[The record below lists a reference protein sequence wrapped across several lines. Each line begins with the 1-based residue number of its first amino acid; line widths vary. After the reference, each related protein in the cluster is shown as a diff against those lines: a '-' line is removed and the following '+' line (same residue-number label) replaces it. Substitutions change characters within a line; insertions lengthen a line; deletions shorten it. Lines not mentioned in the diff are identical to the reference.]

1 MKLISSMNDSIADI
15 YNTSNM
21 VIILLLSL
29 LLACIII
36 YPKKKLYLF
45 TNTIKAIM
53 QAFFVYVLDIRLLKS
68 IRADRYKIQSSNKIC
83 WVIKDGKIVEFNKN
97 YENLY
102 IGKTTSEIISE
113 NIQMFPVDDL
123 SDVDDGKT
131 KIKKILNGK
140 LHTFILRSEN
150 RDNSIILTAEDKTD
164 EDSRNQLLD
173 KQNET
178 NLQLMNRLNSPV
190 AIFSQDRSLVF
201 FNSAFQSFSMMPH
214 KYLNS
219 KPTES
224 EILDN
229 MRQKELLPYQ
239 ANFQE
244 WKKKQLNIYETLNDR
259 EQWWYLQ
266 DGRTLRILSQP
277 NPMGGV
283 THIFENHTE
292 RLALENEAKLMGEI
306 QKQTIDSLSEGIVLF
321 GIDGKIK
328 LHNPK
333 FTELWE
339 TEESLIGMHIKS
351 FIKVME
357 KSGKSEIFDEIYHNV
372 VSSGVDRKEYS
383 NILNCGNNKIIYY
396 QSSIL
401 PDRSI
406 LYTFNDITDSKKI
419 EEALI
424 EKNIALTQADNI
436 KTSFM
441 NNISYELRAPLQ
453 NIIGFSE
460 LIEGVQKKW
469 NLDKK
474 IYDYIRDIKR
484 SGNELH
490 HQINQILEI
499 TALESGKIE
508 SEYQKINGDRIV
520 KIFQE
525 ELNKLDFLNINYDVT
540 GVGIDDSTTL
550 NVDTSHILRLFIGTV
565 RLVDRHM
572 TNDDT
577 KNCQIKMNIKLTN
590 QSYKFILKF
599 DEISQKIIENINNV
613 NREFTYVPG
622 SIENT
627 IIDKYVTFFSG
638 DINIEPEANNITIEI
653 PAIQ

>member
-1 MKLISSMNDSIADI
+1 MKFRDSMNDYILDM
-15 YNTSNM
+15 YNISDM
-21 VIILLLSL
+21 IFMLLLSL
-29 LLACIII
+29 LVACIII
-36 YPKKKLYLF
+36 HQKKKSYPF
-45 TNTIKAIM
+45 TNSFKYIIE
-53 QAFFVYVLDIRLLKS
+53 AFFIYVFDIRFAKK
-68 IRADRYKIQSSNKIC
+68 IQEDKYKIQTSNKIC
-83 WVIKDGKIVEFNKN
+83 WVIKNGKIVEFNKN
-97 YENLY
+97 YENLHN
-102 IGKTTSEIISE
+102 GKTISEIIRQ
-113 NIQMFPVDDL
+113 NIHIFPIEDL
-123 SDVDDGKT
+123 KNIDDGKT

-140 LHTFILRSEN
+140 QYTFILKSEN
-150 RDNSIILTAEDKTD
+150 KDDSIIITAEDKTK
-164 EDSRNQLLD
+164 EDTQNQLLD

-190 AIFSQDRSLVF
+190 AIFGQDQSLVF
-201 FNSAFQSFSMMPH
+201 FNSAFESFSMLTYE
-214 KYLNS
+214 YLNN

-224 EILDN
+224 EILDS
-229 MRQKELLPYQ
+229 MRQKEILPYQ

-292 RLALENEAKLMGEI
+292 RLALENEAKLLSEI

-333 FTELWE
+333 FTELWQIE
-339 TEESLIGMHIKS
+339 DSLVGMHVRS
-351 FIKVME
+351 FMKIIE
-357 KSGKSEIFDEIYHNV
+357 KSEILDEIYTNI
-372 VSSGVDRKEYS
+372 VSSGVDRREHS
-383 NILNCGNNKIIYY
+383 NILNCENNKIIYY

-406 LYTFNDITDSKKI
+406 LYTFTDITDSKKI

-424 EKNIALTQADNI
+424 EKNSALAQADNI

-441 NNISYELRAPLQ
+441 NNISHELRAPLQ

-460 LIEGVQKKW
+460 LIEETHNNSVMDQQVS
-469 NLDKK
+469 
-474 IYDYIRDIKR
+474 DYIKDIKK

-499 TALESGKIE
+499 TALESGNIE
-508 SEYQKINGDRIV
+508 SEYQKINGNEIIE
-520 KIFQE
+520 IFQD
-525 ELNKLDFLNINYDVT
+525 ELNKLDFFNIDYDV
-540 GVGIDDSTTL
+540 VGNAIDDSKFMNIDVT
-550 NVDTSHILRLFIGTV
+550 HISRLFTGVV

-572 TNDDT
+572 SSDD
-577 KNCQIKMNIKLTN
+577 IKKCKIKIDIKSD
-590 QSYKFILKF
+590 QKSSKFILKF
-599 DEISQKIIENINNV
+599 DEISQNLFKDINNL

-622 SIENT
+622 SIENI
-627 IIDKYVTFFSG
+627 IIDKYVMFFSG
-638 DINIEPEANNITIEI
+638 KINIEPKEDNITIEI
-653 PAIQ
+653 PAIQL

>member
-1 MKLISSMNDSIADI
+1 MKFRDSMNDYILDM
-15 YNTSNM
+15 YNISDM
-21 VIILLLSL
+21 IFMLLLSL
-29 LLACIII
+29 LVACIII
-36 YPKKKLYLF
+36 HQKKKSYPF
-45 TNTIKAIM
+45 TNSFKYIIE
-53 QAFFVYVLDIRLLKS
+53 AFFIYVFDIRFAKK
-68 IRADRYKIQSSNKIC
+68 IQEDKYKIQTSNKIC
-83 WVIKDGKIVEFNKN
+83 WVIKNGKIVEFNKN
-97 YENLY
+97 YENLHN
-102 IGKTTSEIISE
+102 GKTISEIIRQ
-113 NIQMFPVDDL
+113 NIHIFPIEDL
-123 SDVDDGKT
+123 KNIDDGKT

-140 LHTFILRSEN
+140 QYTFILKSEN
-150 RDNSIILTAEDKTD
+150 KDDSIIITAEDKTI
-164 EDSRNQLLD
+164 EDTQNQLLD

-190 AIFSQDRSLVF
+190 AIFGQDQSLVF
-201 FNSAFQSFSMMPH
+201 FNSAFESFSMLTYE
-214 KYLNS
+214 YLNN

-224 EILDN
+224 EILDS
-229 MRQKELLPYQ
+229 MRQKEILPYQ

-266 DGRTLRILSQP
+266 DGRTLRLLSQP

-292 RLALENEAKLMGEI
+292 RLALENEAKLLSEI

-333 FTELWE
+333 FSELWQIE
-339 TEESLIGMHIKS
+339 DSLVGMHVRS
-351 FIKVME
+351 FMKIIE
-357 KSGKSEIFDEIYHNV
+357 KSEILDEIYTNI
-372 VSSGVDRKEYS
+372 VSSGVDRREHS
-383 NILNCGNNKIIYY
+383 NILNCENNKIIYY

-406 LYTFNDITDSKKI
+406 LYTFTDITDSKKI

-424 EKNIALTQADNI
+424 EKNSALAQADNI

-441 NNISYELRAPLQ
+441 NNISHELRAPLQ

-460 LIEGVQKKW
+460 LIEETHNNSV
-469 NLDKK
+469 LDKQ
-474 IYDYIRDIKR
+474 ISDYIKDIKK

-499 TALESGKIE
+499 TALESGNIE
-508 SEYQKINGDRIV
+508 SEYQKINGNEIIE
-520 KIFQE
+520 IFQD
-525 ELNKLDFLNINYDVT
+525 ELNKLDFFNIDYDVVGNAVDDSKFMNIDVTHISRLFT
-540 GVGIDDSTTL
+540 GV
-550 NVDTSHILRLFIGTV
+550 V

-572 TNDDT
+572 SSND
-577 KNCQIKMNIKLTN
+577 IKKCKIKIDIK
-590 QSYKFILKF
+590 SDHKSSKFILKF
-599 DEISQKIIENINNV
+599 DEISQNLFKDINNL

-622 SIENT
+622 SIENI
-627 IIDKYVTFFSG
+627 IIDKYVMFFSG
-638 DINIEPEANNITIEI
+638 KINIEPKEDNITIEI
-653 PAIQ
+653 PAIQL

>member
-1 MKLISSMNDSIADI
+1 MHN
-15 YNTSNM
+15 
-21 VIILLLSL
+21 
-29 LLACIII
+29 
-36 YPKKKLYLF
+36 
-45 TNTIKAIM
+45 
-53 QAFFVYVLDIRLLKS
+53 
-68 IRADRYKIQSSNKIC
+68 
-83 WVIKDGKIVEFNKN
+83 
-97 YENLY
+97 
-102 IGKTTSEIISE
+102 GKTISEIIRQ
-113 NIQMFPVDDL
+113 NIHIFPIEDL
-123 SDVDDGKT
+123 KNIDDGKT

-140 LHTFILRSEN
+140 QYTFILKSEN
-150 RDNSIILTAEDKTD
+150 KDDSIIITAEDKTI
-164 EDSRNQLLD
+164 EDTQNQLLD

-190 AIFSQDRSLVF
+190 AIFGQDQSLVF
-201 FNSAFQSFSMMPH
+201 FNSAFESFSMLTYE
-214 KYLNS
+214 YLNN

-224 EILDN
+224 EILDS
-229 MRQKELLPYQ
+229 MRQKEILPYQ

-266 DGRTLRILSQP
+266 DGRTLRLLSQP

-292 RLALENEAKLMGEI
+292 RLALENEAKLLSEI

-333 FTELWE
+333 FSELWQIE
-339 TEESLIGMHIKS
+339 DSLVGMHVRS
-351 FIKVME
+351 FMKIIE
-357 KSGKSEIFDEIYHNV
+357 KSEILDEIYTNI
-372 VSSGVDRKEYS
+372 VSSGVDRQEHS
-383 NILNCGNNKIIYY
+383 NILNCENNKIIYY

-406 LYTFNDITDSKKI
+406 LYTFTDITDSKKI

-424 EKNIALTQADNI
+424 EKNSALAQADNI

-441 NNISYELRAPLQ
+441 NNISHELRAPLQ

-460 LIEGVQKKW
+460 LIEETHNNSV
-469 NLDKK
+469 LDKQ
-474 IYDYIRDIKR
+474 ISDYIKDIKK

-499 TALESGKIE
+499 TALESGNIE
-508 SEYQKINGDRIV
+508 SEYQKINGNDIIE
-520 KIFQE
+520 IFQD
-525 ELNKLDFLNINYDVT
+525 ELNKLDFFNIDYDVAGNAIDDTKFMNIDVTHISRLFT
-540 GVGIDDSTTL
+540 GV
-550 NVDTSHILRLFIGTV
+550 V

-572 TNDDT
+572 SSDD
-577 KNCQIKMNIKLTN
+577 IKKCKIKIDIK
-590 QSYKFILKF
+590 SDHKSSKFILKF
-599 DEISQKIIENINNV
+599 DEISQNLFKDINNL

-622 SIENT
+622 SIENI
-627 IIDKYVTFFSG
+627 IIDKYVMFFSG
-638 DINIEPEANNITIEI
+638 KINIEPKEDNITIEI
-653 PAIQ
+653 PAIQL

>member
-1 MKLISSMNDSIADI
+1 MNDYILDM
-15 YNTSNM
+15 YNISDM
-21 VIILLLSL
+21 IFMLLLSL
-29 LLACIII
+29 LVACIII
-36 YPKKKLYLF
+36 HQKKKSYPF
-45 TNTIKAIM
+45 TNSFKYIIE
-53 QAFFVYVLDIRLLKS
+53 AFFIYVFDVRFAKQIQEDK
-68 IRADRYKIQSSNKIC
+68 YKIQTSNKIC
-83 WVIKDGKIVEFNKN
+83 WVIKNGKIVEFNKN
-97 YENLY
+97 YENLHN
-102 IGKTTSEIISE
+102 GKTISEIIRQ
-113 NIQMFPVDDL
+113 NIHIFPIEDL
-123 SDVDDGKT
+123 KNIDDGKT

-140 LHTFILRSEN
+140 QYTFILKSEN
-150 RDNSIILTAEDKTD
+150 KDDSIIITAEDKTK
-164 EDSRNQLLD
+164 EDTQNQLLD

-190 AIFSQDRSLVF
+190 TIFGQDQSLVF
-201 FNSAFQSFSMMPH
+201 FNSAFESFSMLTYE
-214 KYLNS
+214 YLNN

-224 EILDN
+224 EILDS
-229 MRQKELLPYQ
+229 MRQKEILPYQ

-266 DGRTLRILSQP
+266 DGRTLRLLSQP

-292 RLALENEAKLMGEI
+292 RLALENEAKLLSEI

-333 FTELWE
+333 FTELWQIE
-339 TEESLIGMHIKS
+339 DSLVGMHVRS
-351 FIKVME
+351 FMKIIE
-357 KSGKSEIFDEIYHNV
+357 KSEILDEIYTNI
-372 VSSGVDRKEYS
+372 VSSGVDRREHS
-383 NILNCGNNKIIYY
+383 NILNCENNKIIYY

-406 LYTFNDITDSKKI
+406 LYTFTDITDSKKI

-424 EKNIALTQADNI
+424 EKNSALAQADNI

-441 NNISYELRAPLQ
+441 NNISHELRAPLQ

-460 LIEGVQKKW
+460 LIEETHNNSVMDQQ
-469 NLDKK
+469 
-474 IYDYIRDIKR
+474 ISDYIKDIKK

-499 TALESGKIE
+499 TALESGNIE
-508 SEYQKINGDRIV
+508 SEYQKINGNEIIE
-520 KIFQE
+520 IFQD
-525 ELNKLDFLNINYDVT
+525 ELNKLDFFNIDYDV
-540 GVGIDDSTTL
+540 VGNAIDDSKFMNIDVT
-550 NVDTSHILRLFIGTV
+550 HISRLFTGVV

-572 TNDDT
+572 SSDD
-577 KNCQIKMNIKLTN
+577 IKKCKIKIDIKSD
-590 QSYKFILKF
+590 QKSSKFILKF
-599 DEISQKIIENINNV
+599 DEISQNLFKDINNL

-622 SIENT
+622 SIENI
-627 IIDKYVTFFSG
+627 IIDKYVMFFSG
-638 DINIEPEANNITIEI
+638 KINIEPKEDNITIEI
-653 PAIQ
+653 PAIQL

>member
-1 MKLISSMNDSIADI
+1 MKFRDSMNDYILDM
-15 YNTSNM
+15 YNISDM
-21 VIILLLSL
+21 IFMLLLSL
-29 LLACIII
+29 LVACIII
-36 YPKKKLYLF
+36 HQKKKSYPF
-45 TNTIKAIM
+45 TNSFKYIIE
-53 QAFFVYVLDIRLLKS
+53 AFFIYVFDIRFAKK
-68 IRADRYKIQSSNKIC
+68 IQEDKYKIQTSNKIC
-83 WVIKDGKIVEFNKN
+83 WVIKNGKIVEFNKN
-97 YENLY
+97 YENLHN
-102 IGKTTSEIISE
+102 GKTISEIIRQ
-113 NIQMFPVDDL
+113 NIHIFPIEDL
-123 SDVDDGKT
+123 KNIDDGKT

-140 LHTFILRSEN
+140 QYTFILKSEN
-150 RDNSIILTAEDKTD
+150 KDDSIIITAEDKTK
-164 EDSRNQLLD
+164 EDTQNQLLD

-190 AIFSQDRSLVF
+190 AIFGQDQSLVF
-201 FNSAFQSFSMMPH
+201 FNSAFESFSMLTYE
-214 KYLNS
+214 YLNN

-224 EILDN
+224 EILDS
-229 MRQKELLPYQ
+229 MRQKEILPYQ

-266 DGRTLRILSQP
+266 DGRTLRLLSQP

-292 RLALENEAKLMGEI
+292 RLALENEAKLLSEI

-333 FTELWE
+333 FTELWQIE
-339 TEESLIGMHIKS
+339 DSLVGMHVRS
-351 FIKVME
+351 FMKIIE
-357 KSGKSEIFDEIYHNV
+357 KSEILDEIYTNI
-372 VSSGVDRKEYS
+372 VSSGVDRKEHS
-383 NILNCGNNKIIYY
+383 NILNCENNKIIYY

-406 LYTFNDITDSKKI
+406 LYTFTDITDSKKI

-424 EKNIALTQADNI
+424 EKNSALAQADNI

-441 NNISYELRAPLQ
+441 NNISHELRAPLQ

-460 LIEGVQKKW
+460 LIEETHNNSV
-469 NLDKK
+469 LDKQ
-474 IYDYIRDIKR
+474 ISDYIKDIKK

-499 TALESGKIE
+499 TALESGNIE
-508 SEYQKINGDRIV
+508 SEYQKINGNEIIE
-520 KIFQE
+520 IFQD
-525 ELNKLDFLNINYDVT
+525 ELNKLDFFNIDYDVVGNAVDDSKFMNIDVTHISRLFT
-540 GVGIDDSTTL
+540 GV
-550 NVDTSHILRLFIGTV
+550 V

-572 TNDDT
+572 SSDD
-577 KNCQIKMNIKLTN
+577 IKKCKIKIDIKSD
-590 QSYKFILKF
+590 QKSSKFILKF
-599 DEISQKIIENINNV
+599 DEISQNLFKDINNL

-622 SIENT
+622 SIENI
-627 IIDKYVTFFSG
+627 IIDKYVMFFSG
-638 DINIEPEANNITIEI
+638 KINIEPKEDNITIEI
-653 PAIQ
+653 PAIQL

>member
-1 MKLISSMNDSIADI
+1 MHYYSSKEKS
-15 YNTSNM
+15 
-21 VIILLLSL
+21 
-29 LLACIII
+29 
-36 YPKKKLYLF
+36 YPF
-45 TNTIKAIM
+45 TNSFKYIIE
-53 QAFFVYVLDIRLLKS
+53 AFFIYVFDIRFAKK
-68 IRADRYKIQSSNKIC
+68 IQEDKYKIQTSNKIC
-83 WVIKDGKIVEFNKN
+83 WVIKNGKIVEFNKN
-97 YENLY
+97 YENLHN
-102 IGKTTSEIISE
+102 GKTISEIIRQ
-113 NIQMFPVDDL
+113 NIHIFPIEDL
-123 SDVDDGKT
+123 KNIDDGKT

-140 LHTFILRSEN
+140 QYTFILKSEN
-150 RDNSIILTAEDKTD
+150 KDDSIIITAEDKTK
-164 EDSRNQLLD
+164 EDTQNQLLD

-190 AIFSQDRSLVF
+190 AIFGQDQSLVF
-201 FNSAFQSFSMMPH
+201 FNSAFESFSMLTYE
-214 KYLNS
+214 YLNN

-224 EILDN
+224 EILDS
-229 MRQKELLPYQ
+229 MRQKEILPYQ

-266 DGRTLRILSQP
+266 DGRTLRLLSQP

-292 RLALENEAKLMGEI
+292 RLALENEAKLLSEI

-333 FTELWE
+333 FTELWQIE
-339 TEESLIGMHIKS
+339 DSLVGMHVRS
-351 FIKVME
+351 FMKIIE
-357 KSGKSEIFDEIYHNV
+357 KSEILDEIYTNI
-372 VSSGVDRKEYS
+372 VSSGVDRREHS
-383 NILNCGNNKIIYY
+383 NILNCENNKIIYY

-406 LYTFNDITDSKKI
+406 LYTFTDITDSKKI

-424 EKNIALTQADNI
+424 EKNSALAQADNI

-441 NNISYELRAPLQ
+441 NNISHELRAPLQ

-460 LIEGVQKKW
+460 LIEETHNNSVMDQQ
-469 NLDKK
+469 
-474 IYDYIRDIKR
+474 ISDYIKDIKK

-499 TALESGKIE
+499 TALESGNIE
-508 SEYQKINGDRIV
+508 SEYQKINGNEIIE
-520 KIFQE
+520 IFQD
-525 ELNKLDFLNINYDVT
+525 ELNKLDFFNIDYDV
-540 GVGIDDSTTL
+540 VGNAIDDSKFMNIDVT
-550 NVDTSHILRLFIGTV
+550 HISRLFTGVV

-572 TNDDT
+572 SSDD
-577 KNCQIKMNIKLTN
+577 IKKCKIKIDIKSD
-590 QSYKFILKF
+590 QKSSKFILKF
-599 DEISQKIIENINNV
+599 DEISQNLFKDINNL

-622 SIENT
+622 SIENI
-627 IIDKYVTFFSG
+627 IIDKYVMFFSG
-638 DINIEPEANNITIEI
+638 KINIEPKEDNITIEI
-653 PAIQ
+653 PAIQL

>member
-1 MKLISSMNDSIADI
+1 MNDYILDM
-15 YNTSNM
+15 YNISDM
-21 VIILLLSL
+21 IFMLLLSL
-29 LLACIII
+29 LVACIII
-36 YPKKKLYLF
+36 HQKKKSYPF
-45 TNTIKAIM
+45 TNSFKYIIE
-53 QAFFVYVLDIRLLKS
+53 AFFIYVFDIRFAKK
-68 IRADRYKIQSSNKIC
+68 IQEDKYKIQTSNKIC
-83 WVIKDGKIVEFNKN
+83 WVIKNGKIVEFNKN
-97 YENLY
+97 YENLHN
-102 IGKTTSEIISE
+102 GKTISEIIRQ
-113 NIQMFPVDDL
+113 NIHIFPIEDL
-123 SDVDDGKT
+123 KNIDDGKT

-140 LHTFILRSEN
+140 QYTFILKSEN
-150 RDNSIILTAEDKTD
+150 KDDSIIITAEDKTK
-164 EDSRNQLLD
+164 EDTQNQLLD

-190 AIFSQDRSLVF
+190 AIFGQDQSLVF
-201 FNSAFQSFSMMPH
+201 FNSAFESFSMLTYE
-214 KYLNS
+214 YLNN

-224 EILDN
+224 EILDS
-229 MRQKELLPYQ
+229 MRQKEILPYQ

-266 DGRTLRILSQP
+266 DGRTLRLLSQP

-292 RLALENEAKLMGEI
+292 RLALENEAKLLSEI

-333 FTELWE
+333 FTELWQIE
-339 TEESLIGMHIKS
+339 DSLVGMHVRS
-351 FIKVME
+351 FMKIIE
-357 KSGKSEIFDEIYHNV
+357 KSEILDEIYTNI
-372 VSSGVDRKEYS
+372 VSSGVDRREHS
-383 NILNCGNNKIIYY
+383 NILNCENNKIIYY

-406 LYTFNDITDSKKI
+406 LYTFTDITDSKKI

-424 EKNIALTQADNI
+424 EKNSALAQADNI

-441 NNISYELRAPLQ
+441 NNISHELRAPLQ

-460 LIEGVQKKW
+460 LIEETHNNSVMDQQ
-469 NLDKK
+469 
-474 IYDYIRDIKR
+474 ISDYIKDIKK

-499 TALESGKIE
+499 TALESGNIE
-508 SEYQKINGDRIV
+508 SEYQKINGNEIIE
-520 KIFQE
+520 IFQD
-525 ELNKLDFLNINYDVT
+525 ELNKLDFFNIDYDV
-540 GVGIDDSTTL
+540 VGNAIDDSKFMNIDVT
-550 NVDTSHILRLFIGTV
+550 HISRLFTGVV

-572 TNDDT
+572 SSDDIQ
-577 KNCQIKMNIKLTN
+577 KCKIKIDIKSD
-590 QSYKFILKF
+590 QKSSKFILKF
-599 DEISQKIIENINNV
+599 DEISQNLFKDINNL

-622 SIENT
+622 SIENI
-627 IIDKYVTFFSG
+627 IIDKYVMFFSG
-638 DINIEPEANNITIEI
+638 KINIEPKEDNITIEI
-653 PAIQ
+653 PAIQL

>member
-1 MKLISSMNDSIADI
+1 MKFRDSMNDYILDM
-15 YNTSNM
+15 YNISDM
-21 VIILLLSL
+21 IFMLLLSL
-29 LLACIII
+29 LVACIII
-36 YPKKKLYLF
+36 HQKKKSYPF
-45 TNTIKAIM
+45 TNSFKYIIE
-53 QAFFVYVLDIRLLKS
+53 AFFIYVFDIRFAKK
-68 IRADRYKIQSSNKIC
+68 IQEDKYKIQTSNKIC
-83 WVIKDGKIVEFNKN
+83 WVIKNGKIVEFNKN
-97 YENLY
+97 YENLHN
-102 IGKTTSEIISE
+102 GKTISEIIRQ
-113 NIQMFPVDDL
+113 NIHIFPIEDL
-123 SDVDDGKT
+123 KNIDDGKT

-140 LHTFILRSEN
+140 QYTFILKSEN
-150 RDNSIILTAEDKTD
+150 KDDSIIITAEDKTK
-164 EDSRNQLLD
+164 EDTQNQLLD

-190 AIFSQDRSLVF
+190 AIFGQDQSLVF
-201 FNSAFQSFSMMPH
+201 FNSAFESFSMLTYE
-214 KYLNS
+214 YLNN

-224 EILDN
+224 EILDS
-229 MRQKELLPYQ
+229 MRQKEILPYQ

-266 DGRTLRILSQP
+266 DGRTLRLLSQP

-292 RLALENEAKLMGEI
+292 RLALENEAKLLSEI

-333 FTELWE
+333 FTELWQIE
-339 TEESLIGMHIKS
+339 DSLVGMHVRS
-351 FIKVME
+351 FMKIIE
-357 KSGKSEIFDEIYHNV
+357 KSEILDEIYTNI
-372 VSSGVDRKEYS
+372 VSSGVDRREHS
-383 NILNCGNNKIIYY
+383 NILNCENNKIIYY

-406 LYTFNDITDSKKI
+406 LYTFTDITDSKKI

-424 EKNIALTQADNI
+424 EKNSALAQADNI

-441 NNISYELRAPLQ
+441 NNISHELRAPLQ

-460 LIEGVQKKW
+460 LIEETHNNSVMDQQ
-469 NLDKK
+469 
-474 IYDYIRDIKR
+474 ISDYIKDIKK

-499 TALESGKIE
+499 TALESGNIE
-508 SEYQKINGDRIV
+508 SEYQKINGNDIIE
-520 KIFQE
+520 IFQD
-525 ELNKLDFLNINYDVT
+525 ELNKLDFFNIDYDV
-540 GVGIDDSTTL
+540 VGNAIDDSKFMNIDVT
-550 NVDTSHILRLFIGTV
+550 HISRLFTGVV

-572 TNDDT
+572 SSDD
-577 KNCQIKMNIKLTN
+577 IKKCKIKIDIKSD
-590 QSYKFILKF
+590 QKSSKFILKF
-599 DEISQKIIENINNV
+599 DEISQNLFKDINNL

-622 SIENT
+622 SIENI
-627 IIDKYVTFFSG
+627 IIDKYVMFFSG
-638 DINIEPEANNITIEI
+638 KINIEPKEDNITIQI
-653 PAIQ
+653 PAIQL

>member
-1 MKLISSMNDSIADI
+1 MKFRDSMNDYILDM
-15 YNTSNM
+15 YNISDM
-21 VIILLLSL
+21 IFMLLLSL
-29 LLACIII
+29 LVACIII
-36 YPKKKLYLF
+36 HQKKKSYPF
-45 TNTIKAIM
+45 TNSFKYIIE
-53 QAFFVYVLDIRLLKS
+53 AFFIYVFDIRFAKK
-68 IRADRYKIQSSNKIC
+68 IQEDKYKIQTSNKIC
-83 WVIKDGKIVEFNKN
+83 WVIKNGKIVEFNKN
-97 YENLY
+97 YENLHN
-102 IGKTTSEIISE
+102 GKTISEIIRQ
-113 NIQMFPVDDL
+113 NIHIFPIEDL
-123 SDVDDGKT
+123 KNIDDGKT

-140 LHTFILRSEN
+140 QYTFILKSEN
-150 RDNSIILTAEDKTD
+150 KDDSIIITAEDKTK
-164 EDSRNQLLD
+164 EDTQNQLLD

-190 AIFSQDRSLVF
+190 AIFGQDQSLVF
-201 FNSAFQSFSMMPH
+201 FNSAFESFSMLTYE
-214 KYLNS
+214 YLNN

-224 EILDN
+224 EILDS
-229 MRQKELLPYQ
+229 MRQKEILPYQ

-266 DGRTLRILSQP
+266 DGRTLRLLSQP

-292 RLALENEAKLMGEI
+292 RLALENEAKLLSEI

-333 FTELWE
+333 FTELWQIE
-339 TEESLIGMHIKS
+339 DSLVGMHVRS
-351 FIKVME
+351 FMKIIE
-357 KSGKSEIFDEIYHNV
+357 KSEILDEIYTNI
-372 VSSGVDRKEYS
+372 VSSGVDRREHS
-383 NILNCGNNKIIYY
+383 NILNCENNKIIYY

-406 LYTFNDITDSKKI
+406 LYTFTDITDSKKI

-424 EKNIALTQADNI
+424 EKNSALAQADNI

-441 NNISYELRAPLQ
+441 NNISHELRAPLQ

-460 LIEGVQKKW
+460 LIEETHNNSVMDQQ
-469 NLDKK
+469 
-474 IYDYIRDIKR
+474 ISDYIKDIKK

-499 TALESGKIE
+499 TALESGNIE
-508 SEYQKINGDRIV
+508 SEYQKINGNEIIE
-520 KIFQE
+520 IFQD
-525 ELNKLDFLNINYDVT
+525 ELNKLDFFNIDYDVVGNAVDDSKFMNIDVTHISRLFT
-540 GVGIDDSTTL
+540 GV
-550 NVDTSHILRLFIGTV
+550 V

-572 TNDDT
+572 SSDD
-577 KNCQIKMNIKLTN
+577 IKKCKIKIDIKSD
-590 QSYKFILKF
+590 QKSSKFILKF
-599 DEISQKIIENINNV
+599 DEISQNLFKDINNL

-622 SIENT
+622 SIENI
-627 IIDKYVTFFSG
+627 IIDKYVMFFSG
-638 DINIEPEANNITIEI
+638 KINIEPKEDNITIEI
-653 PAIQ
+653 PAIQL

>member
-1 MKLISSMNDSIADI
+1 MKFRDSMNDYILDM
-15 YNTSNM
+15 YNISDM
-21 VIILLLSL
+21 IFMLLLSL
-29 LLACIII
+29 LVACIII
-36 YPKKKLYLF
+36 HQKKKSYPF
-45 TNTIKAIM
+45 TNSFKYIIE
-53 QAFFVYVLDIRLLKS
+53 AFFIYVFDIRFAKK
-68 IRADRYKIQSSNKIC
+68 IQEDKYKIQTSNKIC
-83 WVIKDGKIVEFNKN
+83 WVIKNGKIVEFNKN
-97 YENLY
+97 YENLHN
-102 IGKTTSEIISE
+102 GKTISEIIRQ
-113 NIQMFPVDDL
+113 NIHIFPIEDL
-123 SDVDDGKT
+123 KNIDDGKT

-140 LHTFILRSEN
+140 QYTFILKSEN
-150 RDNSIILTAEDKTD
+150 KDDSIIITAEDKTK
-164 EDSRNQLLD
+164 EDTQNQLLD

-190 AIFSQDRSLVF
+190 AIFGQDQSLVF
-201 FNSAFQSFSMMPH
+201 FNSAFESFSMLTYE
-214 KYLNS
+214 YLNN

-224 EILDN
+224 EILDS
-229 MRQKELLPYQ
+229 MRQKEILPYQ

-266 DGRTLRILSQP
+266 DGRTLRLLSQP

-292 RLALENEAKLMGEI
+292 RLALENEAKLLSEI

-333 FTELWE
+333 FTELWQIE
-339 TEESLIGMHIKS
+339 DSLVGMHVRS
-351 FIKVME
+351 FMKIIE
-357 KSGKSEIFDEIYHNV
+357 KSEILDEIYTNI
-372 VSSGVDRKEYS
+372 VSSGVDRREHS
-383 NILNCGNNKIIYY
+383 NILNCENNKIIYY

-406 LYTFNDITDSKKI
+406 LYTFTDITDSKKI

-424 EKNIALTQADNI
+424 EKNSALAQADNI

-441 NNISYELRAPLQ
+441 NNISHELRAPLQ

-460 LIEGVQKKW
+460 LIEETHNNSVMDQQ
-469 NLDKK
+469 
-474 IYDYIRDIKR
+474 ISDYIKDIKK

-499 TALESGKIE
+499 TALESGNIE
-508 SEYQKINGDRIV
+508 SEYQKINGNDIIE
-520 KIFQE
+520 IFQD
-525 ELNKLDFLNINYDVT
+525 ELNKLDFFNIDYDV
-540 GVGIDDSTTL
+540 VGNAIDDSKFM
-550 NVDTSHILRLFIGTV
+550 NIDVRHISRLFTGVV

-572 TNDDT
+572 SSDD
-577 KNCQIKMNIKLTN
+577 IKKCKIKIDIKSD
-590 QSYKFILKF
+590 QKSSKFILKF
-599 DEISQKIIENINNV
+599 DEISQNLFKDINNL

-622 SIENT
+622 SIENI
-627 IIDKYVTFFSG
+627 IIDKYVMFFSG
-638 DINIEPEANNITIEI
+638 KINIEPKEDNITIEI
-653 PAIQ
+653 PAIQL

>member
-1 MKLISSMNDSIADI
+1 MKFRDSMNDYILDT
-15 YNTSNM
+15 YNISDM
-21 VIILLLSL
+21 IFMLLLSL
-29 LLACIII
+29 LVACIII
-36 YPKKKLYLF
+36 HQKKKSYPF
-45 TNTIKAIM
+45 TNSFKYIIE
-53 QAFFVYVLDIRLLKS
+53 AFFIYVFDIRFAKK
-68 IRADRYKIQSSNKIC
+68 IQEDKYKIQTSNKIC
-83 WVIKDGKIVEFNKN
+83 WVIKNGKIVEFNKN
-97 YENLY
+97 YENLHN
-102 IGKTTSEIISE
+102 GKTISEIIRQ
-113 NIQMFPVDDL
+113 NIHIFPIEDL
-123 SDVDDGKT
+123 KNIDDGKT

-140 LHTFILRSEN
+140 QYTFILKSEN
-150 RDNSIILTAEDKTD
+150 KDDSIIITAEDKTK
-164 EDSRNQLLD
+164 EDTQNQLLD

-190 AIFSQDRSLVF
+190 AIFGQDQSLVF
-201 FNSAFQSFSMMPH
+201 FNSAFESFSMLTYE
-214 KYLNS
+214 YLNN

-224 EILDN
+224 EILDS
-229 MRQKELLPYQ
+229 MRQKEILPYQ

-266 DGRTLRILSQP
+266 DGRTLRLLSQP

-292 RLALENEAKLMGEI
+292 RLALENEAKLLSEI

-333 FTELWE
+333 FTELWQIE
-339 TEESLIGMHIKS
+339 DSLVGMHVRS
-351 FIKVME
+351 FMKIIE
-357 KSGKSEIFDEIYHNV
+357 KSEILDEIYTNI
-372 VSSGVDRKEYS
+372 VSSGVDRREHS
-383 NILNCGNNKIIYY
+383 NILNCENNKIIYY

-406 LYTFNDITDSKKI
+406 LYTFTDITDSKKI

-424 EKNIALTQADNI
+424 EKNSALAQADNI

-441 NNISYELRAPLQ
+441 NNISHELRAPLQ

-460 LIEGVQKKW
+460 LIEETHNNSVMDQQ
-469 NLDKK
+469 
-474 IYDYIRDIKR
+474 ISDYIKDIKK

-499 TALESGKIE
+499 TALESGNIE
-508 SEYQKINGDRIV
+508 SEYQKINGNDIIE
-520 KIFQE
+520 IFQD
-525 ELNKLDFLNINYDVT
+525 ELNKLDFFNIDYDV
-540 GVGIDDSTTL
+540 VGNAIDDSKFMNIDVT
-550 NVDTSHILRLFIGTV
+550 HISRLFTGVV

-572 TNDDT
+572 SSDD
-577 KNCQIKMNIKLTN
+577 IKKCKIKIDIKSD
-590 QSYKFILKF
+590 QKSSKFILKF
-599 DEISQKIIENINNV
+599 DEISQNLFKDINNL

-622 SIENT
+622 SIENI
-627 IIDKYVTFFSG
+627 IIDKYVMFFSG
-638 DINIEPEANNITIEI
+638 KINIEPKEDNITIEI
-653 PAIQ
+653 PAIQL

>member
-1 MKLISSMNDSIADI
+1 MKFRDSMNDYILDM
-15 YNTSNM
+15 YNISDM
-21 VIILLLSL
+21 IFMLLLSL
-29 LLACIII
+29 LVACIII
-36 YPKKKLYLF
+36 HQKKKSYPF
-45 TNTIKAIM
+45 TNSFKYIIE
-53 QAFFVYVLDIRLLKS
+53 AFFIYIFDIRFAKK
-68 IRADRYKIQSSNKIC
+68 IQEDKYKIQTSNKIC
-83 WVIKDGKIVEFNKN
+83 WVIKNGKIVEFNKN
-97 YENLY
+97 YENLHN
-102 IGKTTSEIISE
+102 GKTISEIIRQ
-113 NIQMFPVDDL
+113 NIHIFPIEDL
-123 SDVDDGKT
+123 KNIDDGKT

-140 LHTFILRSEN
+140 QYTFILKSEN
-150 RDNSIILTAEDKTD
+150 KDDSIIITAEDKTK
-164 EDSRNQLLD
+164 EDTQNQLLD

-190 AIFSQDRSLVF
+190 AIFGQDQSLVF
-201 FNSAFQSFSMMPH
+201 FNSAFESFSMLTYE
-214 KYLNS
+214 YLNN

-229 MRQKELLPYQ
+229 MRQKEILPYQ

-266 DGRTLRILSQP
+266 DGRTLRLLSQP

-292 RLALENEAKLMGEI
+292 RLALENEAKLLSEI

-333 FTELWE
+333 FTELWQIE
-339 TEESLIGMHIKS
+339 DSLVGMHVRS
-351 FIKVME
+351 FMKIIE
-357 KSGKSEIFDEIYHNV
+357 KSEILDEIYTNI
-372 VSSGVDRKEYS
+372 VSSGVDRREHS
-383 NILNCGNNKIIYY
+383 NILNCENNKIIYY

-406 LYTFNDITDSKKI
+406 LYTFTDITDSKKI

-424 EKNIALTQADNI
+424 EKNSALAQADNI

-441 NNISYELRAPLQ
+441 NNISHELRAPLQ

-460 LIEGVQKKW
+460 LIEETHNNSFMDQQ
-469 NLDKK
+469 
-474 IYDYIRDIKR
+474 ISDYIKDIKK

-499 TALESGKIE
+499 TALESGNIE
-508 SEYQKINGDRIV
+508 SEYQKINGNEIIE
-520 KIFQE
+520 IFQD
-525 ELNKLDFLNINYDVT
+525 ELNKLDFFNIDYDV
-540 GVGIDDSTTL
+540 VGNAIDDSKFMNIDVT
-550 NVDTSHILRLFIGTV
+550 HISRLFTGVV

-572 TNDDT
+572 SSDD
-577 KNCQIKMNIKLTN
+577 IKKCKIKIDIKSD
-590 QSYKFILKF
+590 QKSSKFILKF
-599 DEISQKIIENINNV
+599 DEISQNLFKDINNL

-622 SIENT
+622 SIENI
-627 IIDKYVTFFSG
+627 IIDKYVMFFSG
-638 DINIEPEANNITIEI
+638 KINIEPKEDNITIEI
-653 PAIQ
+653 PAIQL

>member
-1 MKLISSMNDSIADI
+1 MKFRDSMNDYILDM
-15 YNTSNM
+15 YNISDM
-21 VIILLLSL
+21 VFMLLLSL
-29 LLACIII
+29 LVACIII
-36 YPKKKLYLF
+36 HQKKKSYPF
-45 TNTIKAIM
+45 TNSFKYIIE
-53 QAFFVYVLDIRLLKS
+53 AFFIYVFDIRFAKK
-68 IRADRYKIQSSNKIC
+68 IQEDKYKIQTSNKIC
-83 WVIKDGKIVEFNKN
+83 WVIKNGKIVEFNKN
-97 YENLY
+97 YENLHN
-102 IGKTTSEIISE
+102 GKTISEIIRQ
-113 NIQMFPVDDL
+113 NIHIFPIEDL
-123 SDVDDGKT
+123 KNIDDGKT

-140 LHTFILRSEN
+140 QYTFILKSEN
-150 RDNSIILTAEDKTD
+150 KDDSIIITAEDKTK
-164 EDSRNQLLD
+164 EDTQNQLLD

-190 AIFSQDRSLVF
+190 AIFGQDQSLVF
-201 FNSAFQSFSMMPH
+201 FNSAFESFSMLTYE
-214 KYLNS
+214 YLNN

-224 EILDN
+224 EILDS
-229 MRQKELLPYQ
+229 MRQKEILPYQ

-266 DGRTLRILSQP
+266 DGRTLRLLSQP

-292 RLALENEAKLMGEI
+292 RLALENEAKLLSEI

-333 FTELWE
+333 FTELWQIE
-339 TEESLIGMHIKS
+339 DSLVGMHVRS
-351 FIKVME
+351 FMKIIE
-357 KSGKSEIFDEIYHNV
+357 KSEILDEIYTNI
-372 VSSGVDRKEYS
+372 VSSGVDRREHS
-383 NILNCGNNKIIYY
+383 NILNCENNKIIYY

-406 LYTFNDITDSKKI
+406 LYTFTDITDSKKI

-424 EKNIALTQADNI
+424 EKNSALAQADNI

-441 NNISYELRAPLQ
+441 NNISHELRAPLQ

-460 LIEGVQKKW
+460 LIEETHNNSVMDQQ
-469 NLDKK
+469 
-474 IYDYIRDIKR
+474 ISDYIKDIKK

-499 TALESGKIE
+499 TALESGNIE
-508 SEYQKINGDRIV
+508 SEYQKINGNEIIE
-520 KIFQE
+520 IFQD
-525 ELNKLDFLNINYDVT
+525 ELNKLDFFNIDYDV
-540 GVGIDDSTTL
+540 VGNAIDDSKFMNIDVT
-550 NVDTSHILRLFIGTV
+550 HISRLFTGVV

-572 TNDDT
+572 SSDD
-577 KNCQIKMNIKLTN
+577 IKKCKIKIDIKSD
-590 QSYKFILKF
+590 QKSSKFILKF
-599 DEISQKIIENINNV
+599 DEISQNLFKDINNL

-622 SIENT
+622 SIENI
-627 IIDKYVTFFSG
+627 IIDKYVMFFSG
-638 DINIEPEANNITIEI
+638 KINIEPKEDNITIEI
-653 PAIQ
+653 PAIQL

>member
-1 MKLISSMNDSIADI
+1 MKFRDSMNDYILDM
-15 YNTSNM
+15 YNISDM
-21 VIILLLSL
+21 IFMLLLSL
-29 LLACIII
+29 LVACIII
-36 YPKKKLYLF
+36 HQKKKSYPF
-45 TNTIKAIM
+45 TNSFKYIIE
-53 QAFFVYVLDIRLLKS
+53 AFFIYVFDIRFAKK
-68 IRADRYKIQSSNKIC
+68 IQEDKYKIQTSNKIC
-83 WVIKDGKIVEFNKN
+83 WVIKNGKIVEFNKN
-97 YENLY
+97 YENLHN
-102 IGKTTSEIISE
+102 GKTISEIIRQ
-113 NIQMFPVDDL
+113 NIHIFPIEDL
-123 SDVDDGKT
+123 KNIDDGKT

-140 LHTFILRSEN
+140 QYTFILKSEN
-150 RDNSIILTAEDKTD
+150 KDDSIIITAEDKTK
-164 EDSRNQLLD
+164 EDTQNQLLD

-190 AIFSQDRSLVF
+190 AIFGQDQSLVF
-201 FNSAFQSFSMMPH
+201 FNSAFESFSMLTYE
-214 KYLNS
+214 YLNN

-224 EILDN
+224 EILDS
-229 MRQKELLPYQ
+229 MRQKEILPYQ

-266 DGRTLRILSQP
+266 DGRTLRLLSQP

-292 RLALENEAKLMGEI
+292 RLALENEAKLLSEI

-333 FTELWE
+333 FTELWQIE
-339 TEESLIGMHIKS
+339 DSLVGMHVRS
-351 FIKVME
+351 FMKIIE
-357 KSGKSEIFDEIYHNV
+357 KSEILDEIYTNI
-372 VSSGVDRKEYS
+372 VSSGVDRREHS
-383 NILNCGNNKIIYY
+383 NILNCENNKIIYY

-406 LYTFNDITDSKKI
+406 LYTFTDITDSKKI

-424 EKNIALTQADNI
+424 EKNSALAQADNI

-441 NNISYELRAPLQ
+441 NNISHELRAPLQ

-460 LIEGVQKKW
+460 LIEETHNNSVMDQQ
-469 NLDKK
+469 
-474 IYDYIRDIKR
+474 ISDYIKDIKK

-499 TALESGKIE
+499 TALESGNIE
-508 SEYQKINGDRIV
+508 SEYQKINGNEIIE
-520 KIFQE
+520 IFQD
-525 ELNKLDFLNINYDVT
+525 ELNKLDFFNIDYDV
-540 GVGIDDSTTL
+540 VGNAIDDSKFMNIDVT
-550 NVDTSHILRLFIGTV
+550 HISRLFTGVV

-572 TNDDT
+572 SSDD
-577 KNCQIKMNIKLTN
+577 IKKCKIKIDIKSD
-590 QSYKFILKF
+590 QKSSKFILKF
-599 DEISQKIIENINNV
+599 DEISQNLFKDINNL

-622 SIENT
+622 SIENI
-627 IIDKYVTFFSG
+627 IIDKYVMFFSG
-638 DINIEPEANNITIEI
+638 KINIEPKEDNITIEI
-653 PAIQ
+653 PAIQL

>member
-1 MKLISSMNDSIADI
+1 MKFRDSMNDYILDM
-15 YNTSNM
+15 YNISDM
-21 VIILLLSL
+21 IFMLLLSL
-29 LLACIII
+29 LVACIII
-36 YPKKKLYLF
+36 HQKKKSYPF
-45 TNTIKAIM
+45 TNSFKYIIE
-53 QAFFVYVLDIRLLKS
+53 AFFIYVFDIRFAKK
-68 IRADRYKIQSSNKIC
+68 IQEDKYKIQTSNKIC
-83 WVIKDGKIVEFNKN
+83 WVIKNGKIVEFNKN
-97 YENLY
+97 YENLHN
-102 IGKTTSEIISE
+102 GKTISEIIRQ
-113 NIQMFPVDDL
+113 NIHIFPIEDL
-123 SDVDDGKT
+123 KNIDDGKT

-140 LHTFILRSEN
+140 QYTFILKSEN
-150 RDNSIILTAEDKTD
+150 KDDSIIITAEDKTK
-164 EDSRNQLLD
+164 EDTQNQLLD

-190 AIFSQDRSLVF
+190 AIFGQDQSLVF
-201 FNSAFQSFSMMPH
+201 FNSAFESFSMLTYE
-214 KYLNS
+214 YLNN

-224 EILDN
+224 EILDS
-229 MRQKELLPYQ
+229 MRQKEILPYQ

-266 DGRTLRILSQP
+266 DGRTLRLLSQP

-292 RLALENEAKLMGEI
+292 RLALENEAKLLSEI

-333 FTELWE
+333 FTELWQIE
-339 TEESLIGMHIKS
+339 DSLVGMHVRS
-351 FIKVME
+351 FMKIIE
-357 KSGKSEIFDEIYHNV
+357 KSEILDEIYTNI
-372 VSSGVDRKEYS
+372 VSSGVDRREHS
-383 NILNCGNNKIIYY
+383 NILNCENNKIIYY

-406 LYTFNDITDSKKI
+406 LYTFTDITDSKKI

-424 EKNIALTQADNI
+424 EKNSALAQADNI

-441 NNISYELRAPLQ
+441 NNISHELRAPLQ

-460 LIEGVQKKW
+460 LIEETHNNSVMDQQ
-469 NLDKK
+469 
-474 IYDYIRDIKR
+474 ISDYIKDIKK

-499 TALESGKIE
+499 TALESGNIE
-508 SEYQKINGDRIV
+508 SEYQKINGNDIIE
-520 KIFQE
+520 IFQD
-525 ELNKLDFLNINYDVT
+525 ELNKLDFFNIDYDV
-540 GVGIDDSTTL
+540 VGNAIDDSKFMNIDVT
-550 NVDTSHILRLFIGTV
+550 HISRLFTGVV

-572 TNDDT
+572 SSDD
-577 KNCQIKMNIKLTN
+577 IKKCKIKIDIKSD
-590 QSYKFILKF
+590 QKSSKFILKF
-599 DEISQKIIENINNV
+599 DEISQNLFKDINNL

-622 SIENT
+622 SIENI
-627 IIDKYVTFFSG
+627 IIDKYVMFFSG
-638 DINIEPEANNITIEI
+638 KINIEPKEDNITIEI
-653 PAIQ
+653 PAIQL

>member
-1 MKLISSMNDSIADI
+1 MNDYILDM
-15 YNTSNM
+15 YNISDM
-21 VIILLLSL
+21 IFMLLLSL
-29 LLACIII
+29 LVACIII
-36 YPKKKLYLF
+36 HQKKKSYPF
-45 TNTIKAIM
+45 TNSFKYIIE
-53 QAFFVYVLDIRLLKS
+53 AFFIYVFDIRFAKK
-68 IRADRYKIQSSNKIC
+68 IQEDKYKIQTSNKIC
-83 WVIKDGKIVEFNKN
+83 WVIKNGKIVEFNKN
-97 YENLY
+97 YENLHN
-102 IGKTTSEIISE
+102 GKTISEIIRQ
-113 NIQMFPVDDL
+113 NIHIFPIEDL
-123 SDVDDGKT
+123 KNIDDGKT

-140 LHTFILRSEN
+140 QYTFILKSEN
-150 RDNSIILTAEDKTD
+150 KDDSIIITAEDKTK
-164 EDSRNQLLD
+164 EDTQNQLLD

-190 AIFSQDRSLVF
+190 AIFGQDQSLVF
-201 FNSAFQSFSMMPH
+201 FNSAFESFSMLTYE
-214 KYLNS
+214 YLNN

-224 EILDN
+224 EILDS
-229 MRQKELLPYQ
+229 MRQKEILPYQ

-266 DGRTLRILSQP
+266 DGRTLRLLSQP

-292 RLALENEAKLMGEI
+292 RLALENEAKLLSEI

-333 FTELWE
+333 FTELWQIE
-339 TEESLIGMHIKS
+339 DSLVGMHVRS
-351 FIKVME
+351 FMKIIE
-357 KSGKSEIFDEIYHNV
+357 KSEILDEIYTNI
-372 VSSGVDRKEYS
+372 VSSGVDRREHS
-383 NILNCGNNKIIYY
+383 NILNCENNKIIYY

-406 LYTFNDITDSKKI
+406 LYTFTDITDSKKI

-424 EKNIALTQADNI
+424 EKNSALAQADNI

-441 NNISYELRAPLQ
+441 NNISHELRAPLQ

-460 LIEGVQKKW
+460 LIEETHNNSVMDQQ
-469 NLDKK
+469 
-474 IYDYIRDIKR
+474 ISDYIKDIKK

-499 TALESGKIE
+499 TALESGNIE
-508 SEYQKINGDRIV
+508 SEYQKINGNEIIE
-520 KIFQE
+520 IFQD
-525 ELNKLDFLNINYDVT
+525 ELNKLDFFNIDYDV
-540 GVGIDDSTTL
+540 VGNAIDDSKFMNIDVT
-550 NVDTSHILRLFIGTV
+550 HISRLFTGVV

-572 TNDDT
+572 SSDD
-577 KNCQIKMNIKLTN
+577 IKKCKIKIDIKSD
-590 QSYKFILKF
+590 QKSSKFILKF
-599 DEISQKIIENINNV
+599 DEISQNLFKDINNL

-622 SIENT
+622 SIENI
-627 IIDKYVTFFSG
+627 IIDKYVMFFSG
-638 DINIEPEANNITIEI
+638 KINIEPKEDNITIEI
-653 PAIQ
+653 PAIQL

>member
-1 MKLISSMNDSIADI
+1 MKFRDSMNDYILDM
-15 YNTSNM
+15 YNISDM
-21 VIILLLSL
+21 IFMLLLSL
-29 LLACIII
+29 LVACIII
-36 YPKKKLYLF
+36 HQKKKSYPF
-45 TNTIKAIM
+45 TNSFKYIIE
-53 QAFFVYVLDIRLLKS
+53 AFFIYVFDIRFAKK
-68 IRADRYKIQSSNKIC
+68 IQEDKYKIQTSNKIC
-83 WVIKDGKIVEFNKN
+83 WVIKNGKIVEFNKN
-97 YENLY
+97 YENLHN
-102 IGKTTSEIISE
+102 GKTISEIIRQ
-113 NIQMFPVDDL
+113 NIHIFPIEDL
-123 SDVDDGKT
+123 KNIDDGKT

-140 LHTFILRSEN
+140 QYTFILKSEN
-150 RDNSIILTAEDKTD
+150 KDDSIIITAEDKTK
-164 EDSRNQLLD
+164 EDTQNQLLD

-190 AIFSQDRSLVF
+190 AIFGQDQSLVF
-201 FNSAFQSFSMMPH
+201 FNSAFESFSMLTYE
-214 KYLNS
+214 YLNN

-224 EILDN
+224 EMLDS
-229 MRQKELLPYQ
+229 MRQKEILPYQ

-266 DGRTLRILSQP
+266 DGRTLRLLSQP

-292 RLALENEAKLMGEI
+292 RLALENEAKLLSEI

-333 FTELWE
+333 FTELWQIE
-339 TEESLIGMHIKS
+339 DSLVGMHVRS
-351 FIKVME
+351 FMKIIE
-357 KSGKSEIFDEIYHNV
+357 KSEILDEIYTNI
-372 VSSGVDRKEYS
+372 VSSGVDRREHS
-383 NILNCGNNKIIYY
+383 NILNCENNKIIYY

-406 LYTFNDITDSKKI
+406 LYTFTDITDSKKI

-424 EKNIALTQADNI
+424 EKNSALAQADNI

-441 NNISYELRAPLQ
+441 NNISHELRAPLQ

-460 LIEGVQKKW
+460 LIEETHNNGVMDQQ
-469 NLDKK
+469 
-474 IYDYIRDIKR
+474 ISDYIKDIKK

-499 TALESGKIE
+499 TALESGNIE
-508 SEYQKINGDRIV
+508 SEYQKINGNDIIE
-520 KIFQE
+520 IFQD
-525 ELNKLDFLNINYDVT
+525 ELNKLDFFNIDYDV
-540 GVGIDDSTTL
+540 VGNAIDDSKFMNIDVT
-550 NVDTSHILRLFIGTV
+550 HISRLFTGVV

-572 TNDDT
+572 SSDD
-577 KNCQIKMNIKLTN
+577 IKKCKIKIDIKSD
-590 QSYKFILKF
+590 QKSSKFILKF
-599 DEISQKIIENINNV
+599 DEISQNLFKDINNL

-622 SIENT
+622 SIENI
-627 IIDKYVTFFSG
+627 IIDKYVMFFSG
-638 DINIEPEANNITIEI
+638 KINIEPKEDNITIEI
-653 PAIQ
+653 PAIQL

>member
-1 MKLISSMNDSIADI
+1 MKFRDSMNDYILDM
-15 YNTSNM
+15 YNISDM
-21 VIILLLSL
+21 IFMLLLSL
-29 LLACIII
+29 LVACIII
-36 YPKKKLYLF
+36 HQKKKSYPF
-45 TNTIKAIM
+45 TNSFKYIIE
-53 QAFFVYVLDIRLLKS
+53 AFFIYVFDIRFAKK
-68 IRADRYKIQSSNKIC
+68 IQEDKYKIQTSNKIC
-83 WVIKDGKIVEFNKN
+83 WVIKNGKIVEFNKN
-97 YENLY
+97 YENLHN
-102 IGKTTSEIISE
+102 GKTISEIIRQ
-113 NIQMFPVDDL
+113 NIHIFPIEDL
-123 SDVDDGKT
+123 KNIDDGKT

-140 LHTFILRSEN
+140 QYTFILKSEN
-150 RDNSIILTAEDKTD
+150 KDDSIIITAEDKTK
-164 EDSRNQLLD
+164 EDTQNQLLD

-190 AIFSQDRSLVF
+190 AIFGQDQSLVF
-201 FNSAFQSFSMMPH
+201 FNSAFESFSMLTYE
-214 KYLNS
+214 YLNN

-224 EILDN
+224 EILDS
-229 MRQKELLPYQ
+229 MRQKEILPYQ

-266 DGRTLRILSQP
+266 DGRTLRLLSQP

-292 RLALENEAKLMGEI
+292 RLALENEAKLLSEI

-333 FTELWE
+333 FTELWQIE
-339 TEESLIGMHIKS
+339 DSLVGMHVRS
-351 FIKVME
+351 FMKIIE
-357 KSGKSEIFDEIYHNV
+357 RSEILDEIYTNI
-372 VSSGVDRKEYS
+372 VSSGVDRREHS
-383 NILNCGNNKIIYY
+383 NILNCENNKIIYY

-406 LYTFNDITDSKKI
+406 LYTFTDITDSKKI

-424 EKNIALTQADNI
+424 EKNSALAQADNI

-441 NNISYELRAPLQ
+441 NNISHELRAPLQ

-460 LIEGVQKKW
+460 LIEETHNNSVMDQQ
-469 NLDKK
+469 
-474 IYDYIRDIKR
+474 ISDYIKDIKK

-499 TALESGKIE
+499 TALESGNIE
-508 SEYQKINGDRIV
+508 SEYQKINGNEIIE
-520 KIFQE
+520 IFQD
-525 ELNKLDFLNINYDVT
+525 ELNKLDFFNIDYDV
-540 GVGIDDSTTL
+540 VGNAIDDSKFMNIDVT
-550 NVDTSHILRLFIGTV
+550 HISRLFTGVV

-572 TNDDT
+572 SSDD
-577 KNCQIKMNIKLTN
+577 IKKCKIKIDIKSD
-590 QSYKFILKF
+590 QKSSKFILKF
-599 DEISQKIIENINNV
+599 DEISQNLFKDINNL

-622 SIENT
+622 SIENI
-627 IIDKYVTFFSG
+627 IIDKYVMFFSG
-638 DINIEPEANNITIEI
+638 KINIEPKEDNITIEI
-653 PAIQ
+653 PAIQL

>member
-1 MKLISSMNDSIADI
+1 MKFRDSMNDYILDM
-15 YNTSNM
+15 YNISDM
-21 VIILLLSL
+21 IFMLLLSL
-29 LLACIII
+29 LVACIII
-36 YPKKKLYLF
+36 HQKKKSYPF
-45 TNTIKAIM
+45 TDSFKYIIE
-53 QAFFVYVLDIRLLKS
+53 AFFIYVFDIRFAKK
-68 IRADRYKIQSSNKIC
+68 IQEDKYKIQTSNKIC
-83 WVIKDGKIVEFNKN
+83 WVIKNGKIVEFNKN
-97 YENLY
+97 YENLHN
-102 IGKTTSEIISE
+102 GKTISEIIRQ
-113 NIQMFPVDDL
+113 NIHIFPIEDL
-123 SDVDDGKT
+123 KNIDDGKT

-140 LHTFILRSEN
+140 QYTFILKSEN
-150 RDNSIILTAEDKTD
+150 KDDSIIITAEDKTK
-164 EDSRNQLLD
+164 EDTQNQLLD

-190 AIFSQDRSLVF
+190 AIFGQDQSLVF
-201 FNSAFQSFSMMPH
+201 FNSAFESFSMLTYE
-214 KYLNS
+214 YLNN

-224 EILDN
+224 EILDS
-229 MRQKELLPYQ
+229 MRQKEILPYQ

-266 DGRTLRILSQP
+266 DGRTLRLLSQP

-292 RLALENEAKLMGEI
+292 RLALENEAKLLSEI

-333 FTELWE
+333 FTELWQIE
-339 TEESLIGMHIKS
+339 DSLVGMHVRS
-351 FIKVME
+351 FMKIIE
-357 KSGKSEIFDEIYHNV
+357 KSEILDEIYTNI
-372 VSSGVDRKEYS
+372 VSSGVDRREHS
-383 NILNCGNNKIIYY
+383 NILNCENNKIIYY

-406 LYTFNDITDSKKI
+406 LYTFTDITDSKKI

-424 EKNIALTQADNI
+424 EKNSALAQADNI

-441 NNISYELRAPLQ
+441 NNISHELRAPLQ

-460 LIEGVQKKW
+460 LIEETHNNSVMDQQ
-469 NLDKK
+469 
-474 IYDYIRDIKR
+474 ISDYIKDIKK

-499 TALESGKIE
+499 TALESGNIE
-508 SEYQKINGDRIV
+508 SEYQKINGNDIIE
-520 KIFQE
+520 IFQD
-525 ELNKLDFLNINYDVT
+525 ELNKLDFFNIDYDV
-540 GVGIDDSTTL
+540 VGNAIDDSKFMNIDVT
-550 NVDTSHILRLFIGTV
+550 HISRLFTGVV

-572 TNDDT
+572 SSDD
-577 KNCQIKMNIKLTN
+577 IKKCKIKIDIKSD
-590 QSYKFILKF
+590 QKSSKFILKF
-599 DEISQKIIENINNV
+599 DEISQNLFKDINNL

-622 SIENT
+622 SIENI
-627 IIDKYVTFFSG
+627 IIDKYVMFFSG
-638 DINIEPEANNITIEI
+638 KINIEPKEDNITIEI
-653 PAIQ
+653 PAIQL

>member
-1 MKLISSMNDSIADI
+1 MKFRDSMNDYILDM
-15 YNTSNM
+15 YNISDM
-21 VIILLLSL
+21 IFMLLLSL
-29 LLACIII
+29 LVACIII
-36 YPKKKLYLF
+36 HQKKKSYPF
-45 TNTIKAIM
+45 TNSFKYIIE
-53 QAFFVYVLDIRLLKS
+53 AFFIYVFDIRFAKK
-68 IRADRYKIQSSNKIC
+68 IQEDKYKIQTSNKIC
-83 WVIKDGKIVEFNKN
+83 WVIKNGKIVEFNKN
-97 YENLY
+97 YENLHN
-102 IGKTTSEIISE
+102 GKTISEIIRQ
-113 NIQMFPVDDL
+113 NIHIFPIEDL
-123 SDVDDGKT
+123 KNIDDGKT

-140 LHTFILRSEN
+140 QYTFILKSEN
-150 RDNSIILTAEDKTD
+150 KDDSIIITAEDKTK
-164 EDSRNQLLD
+164 EDTQNQLLD

-190 AIFSQDRSLVF
+190 AIFGQDQSLVF
-201 FNSAFQSFSMMPH
+201 FNSAFESFSMLTYE
-214 KYLNS
+214 YLNN

-224 EILDN
+224 EILDS
-229 MRQKELLPYQ
+229 MRQKEILPYQ

-266 DGRTLRILSQP
+266 DGRTLRLLSQP

-292 RLALENEAKLMGEI
+292 RLALENEAKLLSEI

-333 FTELWE
+333 FTELWQIE
-339 TEESLIGMHIKS
+339 DSLVGMHVRS
-351 FIKVME
+351 FMKIIE
-357 KSGKSEIFDEIYHNV
+357 KSEILDEIYTNI
-372 VSSGVDRKEYS
+372 VSSGVDRREHS
-383 NILNCGNNKIIYY
+383 NILNCENNKIIYY

-406 LYTFNDITDSKKI
+406 LYTFTDITDSKKI

-424 EKNIALTQADNI
+424 EKNSALAQADNI

-441 NNISYELRAPLQ
+441 NNISHELRAPLQ

-460 LIEGVQKKW
+460 LIEETHNNSVMDQQ
-469 NLDKK
+469 
-474 IYDYIRDIKR
+474 ISDYIKDIKK

-499 TALESGKIE
+499 TALESGNIE
-508 SEYQKINGDRIV
+508 SEYQKINGNEIIE
-520 KIFQE
+520 IFQD
-525 ELNKLDFLNINYDVT
+525 ELNKLDFFNIDYDV
-540 GVGIDDSTTL
+540 VGNAIDDSKFMNIDVT
-550 NVDTSHILRLFIGTV
+550 HISRLFTGVV

-572 TNDDT
+572 SSDD
-577 KNCQIKMNIKLTN
+577 IKKCKIKIDIKSD
-590 QSYKFILKF
+590 QKSSKFILKF
-599 DEISQKIIENINNV
+599 DEISQNLFKDINNL

-622 SIENT
+622 SIENI
-627 IIDKYVTFFSG
+627 IIDKYVMFFSG
-638 DINIEPEANNITIEI
+638 KINIEPKEDNITIQI
-653 PAIQ
+653 PAIQL

>member
-1 MKLISSMNDSIADI
+1 MKFIDSMNDYILDM
-15 YNTSNM
+15 YNMSDM
-21 VIILLLSL
+21 IFMLLLSL
-29 LLACIII
+29 LIACIII
-36 YPKKKLYLF
+36 YQKKKSYPF
-45 TNTIKAIM
+45 TNSFKYIIE
-53 QAFFVYVLDIRLLKS
+53 AFFIYVFDVRFAKKIQEDK
-68 IRADRYKIQSSNKIC
+68 YKIQTSNKIC
-83 WVIKDGKIVEFNKN
+83 WVIKNGKIVEFNRN
-97 YENLY
+97 YENLHN
-102 IGKTTSEIISE
+102 GKTISEIIRQ
-113 NIQMFPVDDL
+113 NIHIFPIEDL
-123 SDVDDGKT
+123 KNIGDGKT

-140 LHTFILRSEN
+140 QYTFILKSEN
-150 RDNSIILTAEDKTD
+150 KDDSIIITAEDKTK
-164 EDSRNQLLD
+164 EDTQNQLLD

-190 AIFSQDRSLVF
+190 AIFGQDQSLVF
-201 FNSAFQSFSMMPH
+201 FNSAFESFSMLTYE
-214 KYLNS
+214 YLNN

-224 EILDN
+224 EILDS
-229 MRQKELLPYQ
+229 MRQKEVLPYQ

-292 RLALENEAKLMGEI
+292 RLALENEAKLLSEI

-333 FTELWE
+333 FSELWQIE
-339 TEESLIGMHIKS
+339 NSLVGMHVKS
-351 FIKVME
+351 FIKNIE
-357 KSGKSEIFDEIYHNV
+357 KSEILDEIYINI
-372 VSSGVDRKEYS
+372 VSSGVDRREHS
-383 NILNCGNNKIIYY
+383 NILNCENNKIIYY

-406 LYTFNDITDSKKI
+406 LYTFTDITDSKKI

-424 EKNIALTQADNI
+424 EKNSALAQADNI

-441 NNISYELRAPLQ
+441 NNISHELRAPLQ

-460 LIEGVQKKW
+460 LIEETHNSSGIGRQ
-469 NLDKK
+469 
-474 IYDYIRDIKR
+474 ISDYIKDIKK

-499 TALESGKIE
+499 TALESGNIE
-508 SEYQKINGDRIV
+508 SEYQKINGNDIV
-520 KIFQE
+520 EIFQD
-525 ELNKLDFLNINYDVT
+525 ELNKLDFFNINYDVA
-540 GVGIDDSTTL
+540 GNAIDDSKFMNIDVT
-550 NVDTSHILRLFIGTV
+550 HISRLFTGVV

-572 TNDDT
+572 SSDD
-577 KNCQIKMNIKLTN
+577 IKKCKIKIDIK
-590 QSYKFILKF
+590 SDHKSSKFILKF
-599 DEISQKIIENINNV
+599 DGISQNLFKDINNL
-613 NREFTYVPG
+613 NKEFTYVPG
-622 SIENT
+622 TIENI
-627 IIDKYVTFFSG
+627 IIDKYVMFFSG
-638 DINIEPEANNITIEI
+638 KINIEPKGNEITIKI
-653 PAIQ
+653 PAIQL

>member
-1 MKLISSMNDSIADI
+1 MKFRDSMNDYILDM
-15 YNTSNM
+15 YNISDM
-21 VIILLLSL
+21 IFMLLLSL
-29 LLACIII
+29 LVACIII
-36 YPKKKLYLF
+36 HQKKKSYPF
-45 TNTIKAIM
+45 TNSFKYIIE
-53 QAFFVYVLDIRLLKS
+53 AFFIYVFDIRFAKK
-68 IRADRYKIQSSNKIC
+68 IQEDKYKIQTSNKIC
-83 WVIKDGKIVEFNKN
+83 WVIKNGKIVEFNKN
-97 YENLY
+97 YENLHN
-102 IGKTTSEIISE
+102 GKTISEIIRQ
-113 NIQMFPVDDL
+113 NIHIFPIEDL
-123 SDVDDGKT
+123 KNIDDGKT

-140 LHTFILRSEN
+140 QYTFILKSEN
-150 RDNSIILTAEDKTD
+150 KDDSIIITAEDKTK
-164 EDSRNQLLD
+164 EDTQNQLLD

-190 AIFSQDRSLVF
+190 AIFGQDQSLVF
-201 FNSAFQSFSMMPH
+201 FNSAFESFSMLTFE
-214 KYLNS
+214 YLNN

-224 EILDN
+224 EILDS
-229 MRQKELLPYQ
+229 MRQKEILPYQ

-266 DGRTLRILSQP
+266 DGRTLRLLSQP

-292 RLALENEAKLMGEI
+292 RLALENEAKLLSEI

-333 FTELWE
+333 FTELWQIE
-339 TEESLIGMHIKS
+339 DSLVGMHVRS
-351 FIKVME
+351 FMKIIE
-357 KSGKSEIFDEIYHNV
+357 KSEILDEIYTNI
-372 VSSGVDRKEYS
+372 VSSGVDRREHS
-383 NILNCGNNKIIYY
+383 NILNCENNKIIYY

-406 LYTFNDITDSKKI
+406 LYTFTDITDSKKI

-424 EKNIALTQADNI
+424 EKNSALAQADNI

-441 NNISYELRAPLQ
+441 NNISHELRAPLQ

-460 LIEGVQKKW
+460 LIEETHNNSVMDQQ
-469 NLDKK
+469 
-474 IYDYIRDIKR
+474 ISDYIKDIKK

-499 TALESGKIE
+499 TALESGNIE
-508 SEYQKINGDRIV
+508 SEYQKINGNEIIE
-520 KIFQE
+520 IFQD
-525 ELNKLDFLNINYDVT
+525 ELNKLDFFNIDYDV
-540 GVGIDDSTTL
+540 VGNVIDDSKFMNIDVT
-550 NVDTSHILRLFIGTV
+550 HISRLFTGVV

-572 TNDDT
+572 SSDD
-577 KNCQIKMNIKLTN
+577 IKKCKIKIDIKSD
-590 QSYKFILKF
+590 QKSSKFILKF
-599 DEISQKIIENINNV
+599 DEISQNLFKDINNL

-622 SIENT
+622 SIENI
-627 IIDKYVTFFSG
+627 IIDKYVMFFSG
-638 DINIEPEANNITIEI
+638 KINIEPKEDNITIEI
-653 PAIQ
+653 PAIQL

>member
-1 MKLISSMNDSIADI
+1 MKFRDSMNDYILDM
-15 YNTSNM
+15 YNISDM
-21 VIILLLSL
+21 IFMLLLSL
-29 LLACIII
+29 LVACIII
-36 YPKKKLYLF
+36 HQKKKSYPF
-45 TNTIKAIM
+45 TNSFKYIIE
-53 QAFFVYVLDIRLLKS
+53 AFFIYVFDIRFAKK
-68 IRADRYKIQSSNKIC
+68 IQEDKYKIQTSNKIC
-83 WVIKDGKIVEFNKN
+83 WVIKNGKIVEFNKN
-97 YENLY
+97 YENLHN
-102 IGKTTSEIISE
+102 GKTISEIIRQ
-113 NIQMFPVDDL
+113 NIHIFPIEDL
-123 SDVDDGKT
+123 KNIDDGKT

-140 LHTFILRSEN
+140 QYTFILKSEN
-150 RDNSIILTAEDKTD
+150 KDDSIIITAEDKTK
-164 EDSRNQLLD
+164 EDTQNQLLD

-190 AIFSQDRSLVF
+190 AIFGQDQSLVF
-201 FNSAFQSFSMMPH
+201 FNSAFESFSMLTYE
-214 KYLNS
+214 YLNN

-224 EILDN
+224 EILDS
-229 MRQKELLPYQ
+229 MRQKEILPYQ

-266 DGRTLRILSQP
+266 DGRTLRLLSQP

-292 RLALENEAKLMGEI
+292 RLALENEAKLLSEI

-333 FTELWE
+333 FSELWQIE
-339 TEESLIGMHIKS
+339 DSLVGMHVRS
-351 FIKVME
+351 FMKIIE
-357 KSGKSEIFDEIYHNV
+357 KSEILDEIYTNI
-372 VSSGVDRKEYS
+372 VSSGVDRREHS
-383 NILNCGNNKIIYY
+383 NILNCENNKIIYY

-406 LYTFNDITDSKKI
+406 LYTFTDITDSKKI

-424 EKNIALTQADNI
+424 EKNSALAQADNI

-441 NNISYELRAPLQ
+441 NNISHELRAPLQ

-460 LIEGVQKKW
+460 LIEETHNNSVMDQQ
-469 NLDKK
+469 
-474 IYDYIRDIKR
+474 ISDYIKDIKK

-499 TALESGKIE
+499 TALESGNIE
-508 SEYQKINGDRIV
+508 SEYQKINGNEIIE
-520 KIFQE
+520 IFQD
-525 ELNKLDFLNINYDVT
+525 ELNKLDFFNIDYDV
-540 GVGIDDSTTL
+540 VGNAIDDSKFMNIDVT
-550 NVDTSHILRLFIGTV
+550 HISRLFTGVV

-572 TNDDT
+572 SSDD
-577 KNCQIKMNIKLTN
+577 IKKCKIKIDIKSD
-590 QSYKFILKF
+590 QKSSKFILKF
-599 DEISQKIIENINNV
+599 DEISQNLFKDINNL

-622 SIENT
+622 SIENI
-627 IIDKYVTFFSG
+627 IIDKYVMFFSG
-638 DINIEPEANNITIEI
+638 KINIEPKEDNITIEI
-653 PAIQ
+653 PAIQL

>member
-1 MKLISSMNDSIADI
+1 MKFRDSMNDYILDM
-15 YNTSNM
+15 YNISDM
-21 VIILLLSL
+21 IFMLLLSL
-29 LLACIII
+29 LVACIII
-36 YPKKKLYLF
+36 HQKKKSYPF
-45 TNTIKAIM
+45 TNSFKYIIE
-53 QAFFVYVLDIRLLKS
+53 AFFIYVFDIRFAKK
-68 IRADRYKIQSSNKIC
+68 IQEDKYKIQTSNKIC
-83 WVIKDGKIVEFNKN
+83 WVIKNGKIVEFNKN
-97 YENLY
+97 YENLHN
-102 IGKTTSEIISE
+102 GKTISEIIRQ
-113 NIQMFPVDDL
+113 NIHIFPIEDL
-123 SDVDDGKT
+123 KNIDDGKT

-140 LHTFILRSEN
+140 QYTFILKSEN
-150 RDNSIILTAEDKTD
+150 KDDSIIITAEDKTK
-164 EDSRNQLLD
+164 EDTQNQLLD

-190 AIFSQDRSLVF
+190 AIFGQDQSLVF
-201 FNSAFQSFSMMPH
+201 FNSAFESFSMLTYE
-214 KYLNS
+214 YLNN

-224 EILDN
+224 EILDS
-229 MRQKELLPYQ
+229 MRQKEILPYQ

-266 DGRTLRILSQP
+266 DGRTLRLLSQP

-292 RLALENEAKLMGEI
+292 RLALENEAKLLSEI

-333 FTELWE
+333 FTELWQIE
-339 TEESLIGMHIKS
+339 DSLVGMHVRS
-351 FIKVME
+351 FMKIIE
-357 KSGKSEIFDEIYHNV
+357 KSEILDEIYANI
-372 VSSGVDRKEYS
+372 VSSGVDRREHS
-383 NILNCGNNKIIYY
+383 NILNCENNKIIYY

-406 LYTFNDITDSKKI
+406 LYTFTDITDSKKI

-424 EKNIALTQADNI
+424 EKNSALAQADNI

-441 NNISYELRAPLQ
+441 NNISHELRAPLQ

-460 LIEGVQKKW
+460 LIEETHNNSVMDQQ
-469 NLDKK
+469 
-474 IYDYIRDIKR
+474 ISDYIKDIKK

-499 TALESGKIE
+499 TALESGNIE
-508 SEYQKINGDRIV
+508 SEYQKINGNEIIE
-520 KIFQE
+520 IFQD
-525 ELNKLDFLNINYDVT
+525 ELNKLDFFNIDYDV
-540 GVGIDDSTTL
+540 VGNAIDDSKFMNIDVT
-550 NVDTSHILRLFIGTV
+550 HISRLFTGVV

-572 TNDDT
+572 SSDD
-577 KNCQIKMNIKLTN
+577 IKKCKIKIDIKSD
-590 QSYKFILKF
+590 QKSSKFILKF
-599 DEISQKIIENINNV
+599 DEISQNLFKDINNL

-622 SIENT
+622 SIENI
-627 IIDKYVTFFSG
+627 IIDKYVMFFSG
-638 DINIEPEANNITIEI
+638 KINIEPKEDNITIEI
-653 PAIQ
+653 PAIQL

>member
-1 MKLISSMNDSIADI
+1 MKFRDSMNDYILDM
-15 YNTSNM
+15 YNISDM
-21 VIILLLSL
+21 IFMLLLSL
-29 LLACIII
+29 LVACIII
-36 YPKKKLYLF
+36 HQKKKSYPF
-45 TNTIKAIM
+45 TNSFKYIIE
-53 QAFFVYVLDIRLLKS
+53 AFFIYVFDIRFAKK
-68 IRADRYKIQSSNKIC
+68 IQEDKYKIQTSNKIC
-83 WVIKDGKIVEFNKN
+83 WVIKNGKIVEFNRN
-97 YENLY
+97 YENLHN
-102 IGKTTSEIISE
+102 GKTISEIIRQ
-113 NIQMFPVDDL
+113 NIHIFPIEDL
-123 SDVDDGKT
+123 KNIDDGKT

-140 LHTFILRSEN
+140 QYTFILKSEN
-150 RDNSIILTAEDKTD
+150 KDDSIIITAEDKTK
-164 EDSRNQLLD
+164 EDTQNQLLD

-190 AIFSQDRSLVF
+190 AIFGQDQSLVF
-201 FNSAFQSFSMMPH
+201 FNSAFESFSMLTYE
-214 KYLNS
+214 YLNN

-224 EILDN
+224 EILDS
-229 MRQKELLPYQ
+229 MRQKEILPYQ

-266 DGRTLRILSQP
+266 DGRTLRLLSQP

-292 RLALENEAKLMGEI
+292 RLALENEAKLLSEI

-333 FTELWE
+333 FTELWQIE
-339 TEESLIGMHIKS
+339 DSLVGMHVRS
-351 FIKVME
+351 FMKIIE
-357 KSGKSEIFDEIYHNV
+357 KSEILDEIYTNI
-372 VSSGVDRKEYS
+372 VSSGVDRREHS
-383 NILNCGNNKIIYY
+383 NILNCENNKIIYY

-406 LYTFNDITDSKKI
+406 LYTFTDITDSKKI

-424 EKNIALTQADNI
+424 EKNSALAEADNI

-441 NNISYELRAPLQ
+441 NNISHELRAPLQ

-460 LIEGVQKKW
+460 LIEETHNNSVMDQQ
-469 NLDKK
+469 
-474 IYDYIRDIKR
+474 ISDYIKDIKK

-499 TALESGKIE
+499 TALESGNIE
-508 SEYQKINGDRIV
+508 SEYQKINGNEIIE
-520 KIFQE
+520 IFQD
-525 ELNKLDFLNINYDVT
+525 ELNKLDFFNIDYDV
-540 GVGIDDSTTL
+540 VGNAIDDSKFMNIDVT
-550 NVDTSHILRLFIGTV
+550 HISRLFTGVV

-572 TNDDT
+572 SSDD
-577 KNCQIKMNIKLTN
+577 IKKCKIKIDIKSD
-590 QSYKFILKF
+590 QKSSKFILKF
-599 DEISQKIIENINNV
+599 DEISQNLFKDINNL

-622 SIENT
+622 SIENI
-627 IIDKYVTFFSG
+627 IIDKYVMFFSG
-638 DINIEPEANNITIEI
+638 KINIEPKEDNITIEI
-653 PAIQ
+653 PAIQL